1 MIKKTELYIENRQL
15 DLYGDDAF
23 LLNFNVA
30 DISDITAK
38 ASSYSKE
45 VDIPATKENNKT
57 FSHLFDVS
65 SEGYFNPISKKTSE
79 VYVDGVCVMR
89 GFFKLNSI
97 TIIDNEYVT
106 YHGVIYEDSVNFVQ
120 TLGDLQLSNL
130 VLPLTSTFGIPD
142 AALAPQAIQFNA
154 FNSLSFQTFF
164 GSIFGL
170 GTNIPVERKYNL
182 NFTAAS
188 IPSNILGV
196 YGTLQDIPKGNIS
209 PWQGTDHSPNTIK
222 AFVASQPCVLNVT
235 AQISLSSNNRNIQ
248 RGFVKVVQNSAGTW
262 VHAPV
267 QGLVSSTLPATLH
280 SQTATINLQVGEAF
294 YYFFTDASPV
304 PYTFTLIP
312 PTLNPPLPIFI
323 NIPITTITGTV
334 QSTTAPTALNP
345 LLINETFVGNN
356 MSIAVNS
363 DNADIC
369 FPVIDYNQTYPYSAS
384 NKKLDQINEA
394 EKPAVRVEY
403 EDLRPGVFV
412 KKVWDAIFKQSGFK
426 YRSKFLDTNA
436 DLFKKLIVV
445 GGMDDDEVEAIQY
458 ESVLTGNT
466 ATYLVTENTT
476 TVVQDKETAA
486 GTTSYVYDY
495 RALLWGGKVPN
506 VNPTN
511 YWNEKLNRPSYTEN
525 LLVKYTDANRTNAA
539 HGFSG
544 VEYGDVL
551 KALVGGKYKIQAQ
564 IDATSLAVFYG
575 GSNAPLS
582 KQGIIYRFKI
592 ETIKGGSFNNDPV
605 LFQAPAKSK
614 WTELKVVSF
623 TRAQNVDNQDFKLT
637 FDETIELEQGDLAR
651 VVLYASAEAQNDPN
665 GTDATAYASRTNLKL
680 NGSCYV
686 KYYRLGTWMGYSA
699 TSITNMLPR
708 AMKQSDFIMSIAK
721 MFNLYFEPDKQDPR
735 TIYIE
740 PRDTYYEDG
749 RVLNW
754 EKKLDYSKPLD
765 ISILPHDQAK
775 NFIFKYEDDG
785 DDYLTENFKKFNANN
800 LTFGSYDFV
809 SPDEYVSDATEL
821 SPMFAASYL
830 QKISGTDPLPG
841 YTGSLANPM
850 VITKIISPDSQKP
863 GYEGTPSSWKKEPRI
878 LIYGGAIQ
886 LPPIQ
891 NRNYKFLLLTRDAAG
906 EVFEYDFGFY
916 TYAGHFD
923 KPVQPTVDINFFT
936 DTSYLPTTYWKN
948 SVGDATVASA
958 STTSISI
965 DGLAIGQQFGLNY
978 TGSNYFTPN
987 SSVNKYVRIS
997 STVDPNNYLVGL
1009 VINATTSVLIVKVTE
1024 KVGTGTLSSWK
1035 VQLVDVLM
1043 KNNLFN
1049 VFYKQQMIELTDQS
1063 SRLMT
1068 CNINLTPTDIANF
1081 RFNDIVYAHKEYWR
1095 VNKIT
1100 DYDTSSDVN
1109 QTTEVELIK
1118 ILRAQTSPL
1127 IDYIQGG
1134 YLGINGAT
1142 GGSTTTTGTGT
1153 INGNTPS
1160 VVAMGPAGTPG
1171 VYTPSSFDQLT
1182 VVRNSIIRNGDGVS
1196 PTYFNKEAE
1205 VYINSFDLTDTVVR
1219 MGNDLNIVREIAES
1233 KPVGESITFTDAN
1246 AGPQTLDGRYGQV
1259 YFDVVGRD
1267 VLFIISLQDIADD
1280 GFVVHFDALNAT
1292 TTTFMQIEN
1301 GNATTNEVFVINE
1314 DSSVVAKYDDAKE
1327 LWVISKA

>member
-30 DISDITAK
+30 DITDITAK

-45 VDIPATKENNKT
+45 VDIPATKENNQT

-106 YHGVIYEDSVNFVQ
+106 YHGVVYEDSVNFVQ

-130 VLPLTSTFGIPD
+130 VLPLTSTFGPPSP
-142 AALAPQAIQFNA
+142 ALPPQAIEFA
-154 FNSLSFQTFF
+154 SFDSSSFQTFF
-164 GSIFGL
+164 NSFTGL
-170 GTNIPVERKYNL
+170 PTGRKYNL
-182 NFTAAS
+182 NFNTFND
-188 IPSNILGV
+188 PSNILGV
-196 YGTLQDIPKGNIS
+196 FGTIQNIPKNTVS
-209 PWQGTDHSPNTIK
+209 PWQGGNHFPNTIK
-222 AFVASQPCVLNVT
+222 AFVASQPCVLNLT
-235 AQISLSSNNRNIQ
+235 AQIRLNTSRNIL
-248 RGFVKVVQNSAGTW
+248 RGFVKAVQNSSGVW

-267 QGLVSSTLPATLH
+267 LGLTTATLPAGQHL
-280 SQTATINLQVGEAF
+280 QTRTINLQVGEAF
-294 YYFFTDASPV
+294 YYYFTDTNPLN
-304 PYTFTLIP
+304 YTVTVIP
-312 PTLNPPLPIFI
+312 PSINPPLPIFI
-323 NIPITTITGTV
+323 NTTFTRIVGTV
-334 QSTTAPTALNP
+334 QSTTPPTPLNP

-356 MSIAVNS
+356 MSVAVNS

-369 FPVIDYNQTYPYSAS
+369 FPLIDYNQTYPYSAT

-403 EDLRPGVFV
+403 EDLRPAVFV

-426 YRSKFLDTNA
+426 YKSKFLNTNA
-436 DLFKKLIVV
+436 DLFKKLILV

-466 ATYLVTENTT
+466 ANFLVTENATT
-476 TVVQDKETAA
+476 MVQDKETSP
-486 GTTSYVYDY
+486 GTTSYLYDY
-495 RALLWGGKVPN
+495 RALLWGGKVPG
-506 VNPTN
+506 VNPNN
-511 YWNEKLNRPSYTEN
+511 YWNKKINRTSYTEN
-525 LLVKYTDANRTNAA
+525 LLVRYTDANRTNAA

-544 VEYGDVL
+544 NEYGDVL

-564 IDATSLAVFYG
+564 IDATSLAVFKG
-575 GSNAPLS
+575 GSAAPVS
-582 KQGIIYRFKI
+582 QQGIIYRFKI

-605 LFQAPAKSK
+605 LFQAPSKSK
-614 WTELKVVSF
+614 WTELKVVTF
-623 TRAQNVDNQDFKLT
+623 TRANNVDNQDFKLT

-651 VVLYASAEAQNDPN
+651 VVLYASAEAQLDPN

-686 KYYRLGTWMGYSA
+686 KYFRLGTWMGYEA
-699 TSITNMLPR
+699 TSLTNMLPR
-708 AMKQSDFIMSIAK
+708 GMKQSDFIMSIAK

-740 PRDTYYEDG
+740 PRDVYYEDG

-754 EKKLDYSKPLD
+754 EKKLDYSKP
-765 ISILPHDQAK
+765 ININILPHDQAK
-775 NFIFKYEDDG
+775 NFVFKYEDDSS
-785 DDYLTENFKKFNANN
+785 DYFTENFKKFNANN
-800 LTFGSYDFV
+800 LNFGSYDFV
-809 SPDEYVSDATEL
+809 SPDEYVSDTTEL
-821 SPMFAASYL
+821 SPKFVASYL

-841 YTGSLANPM
+841 YTGALANPM
-850 VITKIISPDSQKP
+850 VITKIIDPDSQKP

-891 NRNYKFLLLTRDAAG
+891 NRNYRFLLLSRDAAG
-906 EVFEYDFGFY
+906 DVFEYDFGFY

-936 DTSYLPTTYWKN
+936 DTSYLPTTYWQN
-948 SVGDATVASA
+948 SFGNASVPSA
-958 STTSISI
+958 STTSINI
-965 DGLAIGQQFGLNY
+965 DGLVIGQTFGLNY
-978 TGSNYFTPN
+978 TGSNYFSPN
-987 SSVNKYVRIS
+987 TSVDKYVRIS
-997 STVDPNNYLVGL
+997 STVSPNNYILGL
-1009 VINATTSVLIVKVTE
+1009 IINSSPTTLILKVIE
-1024 KVGTGTLSSWK
+1024 KFGTGTLNSWRI
-1035 VQLVDVLM
+1035 QLVDVLM

-1068 CNINLTPTDIANF
+1068 CNMYLTPTDIANF
-1081 RFNDIVYAHKEYWR
+1081 RFNDVIYAHKEYWR
-1095 VNKIT
+1095 LNKIV

-1153 INGNTPS
+1153 TNGNTP
-1160 VVAMGPAGTPG
+1160 VVVTIGPAGTPG
-1171 VYTPSSFDQLT
+1171 LYNRGSFEQFMT
-1182 VVRNSIIRNGDGVS
+1182 VRNSIIRNADGVS

-1219 MGNDLNIVREIAES
+1219 MGNDLNIVRELGNV
-1233 KPVGESITFTDAN
+1233 KPVGEAITYVDGDAGVITLPINFT
-1246 AGPQTLDGRYGQV
+1246 QV
-1259 YFDVVGRD
+1259 YYDVVERD
-1267 VLFIISLQDIADD
+1267 KLFIMNLEPTTTD
-1280 GFVVHFDALNAT
+1280 GYLINFDALNQAT
-1292 TTTFMQIEN
+1292 TTFIQIAN
-1301 GNATTNEVFVINE
+1301 PNATTNCVLVINV
-1314 DSSVVAKYDDAKE
+1314 DNSVVAKYDAIKDI
-1327 LWVISKA
+1327 WVISTT